1 MGGKGGSGSSPDVVY
16 LVLERSSAMDLL
28 NALYIALGIIPKRG
42 KESEDYDG
50 GKLEGKSGGG
60 AEVKG
65 ETGGKLGGAK
75 IEISSK
81 GGGGKIAQG
90 GKPKGVK
97 AGGSGKTGK
106 GK

>member
-42 KESEDYDG
+42 KESEDDG
-50 GKLEGKSGGG
+50 GKLGGKSGGSY
-60 AEVKG
+60 EVKG

-75 IEISSK
+75 IEIGSK
-81 GGGGKIAQG
+81 GGGGKTAQG

-97 AGGSGKTGK
+97 AGGSDKTGK